1 MKRKATYWANIF
13 VKHISDKE
21 LVSRI
26 YRELSK
32 FRKTSQFFKNVT
44 KI

>member
-1 MKRKATYWANIF
+1 MKRKATYWENMF

-32 FRKTSQFFKNVT
+32 FRKSQFFKNVT